1 MQIAEHTR
9 ICEFPASERDVT
21 DYLSR
26 SDESGRAL
34 DSFTSVNVNLLTKIS
49 SPFQAVCKTSP
60 GGSSE
65 ISSSLY
71 ESLIYLVLVIIY

>member
-1 MQIAEHTR
+1 MFEL
-9 ICEFPASERDVT
+9 PASESDVT

-26 SDESGRAL
+26 RVESGSEL
-34 DSFTSVNVNLLTKIS
+34 VSLTSVRVSLLTKMS
-49 SPFQAVCKTSP
+49 SPFQDVCKTSP

-65 ISSSLY
+65 MSSSLY